1 MQEKE
6 KIIIESKNIH
16 KIEPFFIKYL
26 TAISSVVFLFLF
38 IFFFGT
44 NRLNEEYNTINIWSK
59 SADFYEI
66 GNSENAESNDNYKN
80 YKDNNF
86 NITGD
91 FKHNF
96 YTKPET
102 AILYFNKDGTTIYY
116 TNLIKGEIASVN
128 NENFIKYRIYGNY
141 IEAYSKEGIILWR
154 TNTSIYPEISPYANR
169 IIYHSSDNSKIQM
182 FDFDNNPLSG
192 HIQYG
197 EILTDGAFAIHTGD
211 YIAGFSSGDIA
222 YINRNGSLGFAV
234 SSILSE
240 INIIKSVAVSE
251 YGSFAL
257 SISGIRPEYISLY
270 DSKGGTLWYCDT
282 KLNRRRHVS
291 SYVSEKSMTAF
302 MLSDREIIL
311 YNLNNGKEK
320 DRLNIEKYNMQ
331 NAINMKLASETN
343 TTITSVSKEG
353 KSAVLIYDN
362 KSKEIIYENFID
374 GWIYHLDISSEQ
386 NEYMIVSDKN
396 IYTYKRV
403 RL

>member
-1 MQEKE
+1 MREKE

-26 TAISSVVFLFLF
+26 SAISSVVFLLLF

-44 NRLNEEYNTINIWSK
+44 NRLNEEYNTINIWNKSVYLSK
-59 SADFYEI
+59 NK
-66 GNSENAESNDNYKN
+66 NSENYS

-86 NITGD
+86 DIEGD
-91 FKHNF
+91 FNHNF
-96 YTKPET
+96 YTKPE
-102 AILYFNKDGTTIYY
+102 IMIHYFNKDGMTTYY
-116 TNLIKGEIASVN
+116 TNLARGELASVN
-128 NENFIKYRIYGNY
+128 NENFIIYKRYGNY
-141 IEAYSKEGIILWR
+141 IEAYNREGLILWR
-154 TNTSIYPEISPYANR
+154 TNTSIYPEVSPYSDRSA
-169 IIYHSSDNSKIQM
+169 YHSSDNSKIQM
-182 FDFDNNPLSG
+182 FDLDNNSLSG

-197 EILTDGAFAIHTGD
+197 EILTDGAFALHTGD
-211 YIAGFSSGDIA
+211 YIAGFSSGEIA
-222 YINRNGSLGFAV
+222 YINRNGSLSFAV

-240 INIIKSVAVSE
+240 INIIKSAAISE

-270 DSKGGTLWYCDT
+270 DSKGGTLWYSHT

-291 SYVSEKSMTAF
+291 SYVSEKSMTVF

-320 DRLNIEKYNMQ
+320 DRLNIEKYGMQ
-331 NAINMKLASETN
+331 NAVNMKLSSETN
-343 TTITSVSKEG
+343 TTIMSVSKEG